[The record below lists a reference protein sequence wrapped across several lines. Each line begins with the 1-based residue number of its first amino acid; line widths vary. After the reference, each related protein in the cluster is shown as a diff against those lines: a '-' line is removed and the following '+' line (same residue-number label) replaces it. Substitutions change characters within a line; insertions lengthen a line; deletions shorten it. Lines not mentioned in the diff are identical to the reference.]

1 MYYYTPVSVP
11 TEVLRRLPEVL
22 LGGIQAGLMDH
33 LVGEAVRLEQLVEV
47 IGGVE
52 VVQGFLK

>member
-1 MYYYTPVSVP
+1 
-11 TEVLRRLPEVL
+11 VLRRLPEVL

-47 IGGVE
+47 VGGVE